1 MTTNASPSFP
11 DEARSAADAHE
22 PYASLM
28 RYKQWADAHLFATL
42 LARPGI
48 DEEPQAPI
56 LREIIGHYHVVDR
69 IFRAHLEGVPHAF
82 TGTRLE
88 GVSTLT
94 EMRDEV
100 AATDG
105 WYVEH
110 TQSIGRDVLA
120 ERLSIRFT
128 DGTQR
133 VFTRSDVL
141 LHVAQHGT
149 YHRGNAGV
157 VLRMMGIE
165 LPPDRFTDYVADREP
180 RG

>member
-1 MTTNASPSFP
+1 MTTHASTSFP
-11 DEARSAADAHE
+11 TEAASAPDAHE

-28 RYKQWADAHLFATL
+28 RYKQWADEHLLATL

-48 DEEPQAPI
+48 EEEAQAPI
-56 LREIIGHYHVVDR
+56 LREIVGHYHVVDR
-69 IFRAHLEGVPHAF
+69 IFRAHLEGVPHGY

-88 GVSTLT
+88 GASTLA

-100 AATDG
+100 VSTDR

-110 TQSIGRDVLA
+110 ARSVGRDALA
-120 ERLSIRFT
+120 ERLPIRFT
-128 DGTQR
+128 DGTQM
-133 VFTRSDVL
+133 VLTRSDVL
-141 LHVAQHGT
+141 LHVSQHGT